1 MSTFN
6 NGGGT
11 LKSSTKPAAFLEI
24 AHLINEAERA
34 ASTVDVTLDNV
45 TINYDTGA
53 RTATIDA
60 TLPVGSTIN
69 SSGQIVISASN
80 YLGGSVFNPGTGGE
94 IKASS
99 FPSAFLEMAQ
109 FLAASE
115 QAVTPAPPNNITIA
129 IDLEALTTTISAT
142 LPVVPTLDSAGKP
155 VFTATDYLP

>member
-11 LKSSTKPAAFLEI
+11 IKSTNKPSAFLEI
-24 AHLINEAERA
+24 AHLINEAERT

-45 TINYDTGA
+45 TITYDTGA
-53 RTATIDA
+53 RTAAINA

-80 YLGGSVFNPGTGGE
+80 YLGGATFNPGTGGE

-99 FPSAFLEMAQ
+99 FPAAFLEMAQ
-109 FLAASE
+109 FLASSE
-115 QAVTPAPPNNITIA
+115 QVVTPTAPNNITIA
-129 IDLEALTTTISAT
+129 IDLEALTATVAAT
-142 LPVVPTLDSAGKP
+142 LPVVPTVDSAGKP

>member
-53 RTATIDA
+53 RTTTIDA
-60 TLPVGSTIN
+60 TLRVGSTIN

-80 YLGGSVFNPGTGGE
+80 YLGGSIFNPGTGGE

-99 FPSAFLEMAQ
+99 FPAAFLEMAQ
-109 FLAASE
+109 SLAASE
-115 QAVTPAPPNNITIA
+115 QAVTPTAPNNITIA
-129 IDLEALTTTISAT
+129 IDLEALTATVTAT